1 MKSLYGE
8 GLRPASPVVARSC
21 GFSGLVVSLYAAA
34 PPPPTFQT
42 VPVLSSSVSCET
54 LNASLIDAALSNL
67 PSECGAFGSVRS
79 TTSTWSPPST
89 HACEQSGFTKLAMW
103 PEPRPLPV
111 RPSGSTASTTGWVG
125 VEMSIT
131 YMIEPRS
138 LASRSFTTSRTLPHR
153 STSSFS
159 KWGSGSAPAGRG

>member
-8 GLRPASPVVARSC
+8 GLRPASPVVASSC
-21 GFSGLVVSLYAAA
+21 GASGSDVSLYAAA

-54 LNASLIDAALSNL
+54 LNASLIDAADSNL
-67 PSECGAFGSVRS
+67 PSERGADWIVRS

-89 HACEQSGFTKLAMW
+89 HAWVQSGLTKFAMW

-111 RPSGSTASTTGWVG
+111 SPSGSTAAIDGDVG
-125 VEMSIT
+125 FAMLIT
-131 YMIEPRS
+131 YMSEPR
-138 LASRSFTTSRTLPHR
+138 
-153 STSSFS
+153 
-159 KWGSGSAPAGRG
+159 